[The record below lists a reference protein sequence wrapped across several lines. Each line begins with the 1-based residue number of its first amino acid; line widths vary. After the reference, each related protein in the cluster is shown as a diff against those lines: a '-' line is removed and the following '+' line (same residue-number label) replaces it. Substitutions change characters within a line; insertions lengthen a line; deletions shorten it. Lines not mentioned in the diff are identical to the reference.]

1 MVNEGVRAYQFLIYL
16 ILVEEYFGP
25 EIRRQV
31 HEHQINVLGEISDT
45 CGSIEHAFELIVT
58 ALATKEIR
66 ISTEHGDVDVPLE
79 MNIALLLL
87 LTSPRSPDYS
97 TDPEQHME
105 QIYRISKDVDWCF
118 SEGLI
123 RGRKE
128 IKSTYASMFSETLY
142 AERSTRVQ

>member
-1 MVNEGVRAYQFLIYL
+1 MLPISHLASRTEPFDRYCTGNCELEESYRAVVNEGVRAYQFLIYL

-87 LTSPRSPDYS
+87 LTSPRS
-97 TDPEQHME
+97 
-105 QIYRISKDVDWCF
+105 
-118 SEGLI
+118 
-123 RGRKE
+123 
-128 IKSTYASMFSETLY
+128 
-142 AERSTRVQ
+142 